1 MKRFFDIAFSL
12 TGLILLSP
20 LFIIISIIIYFDSGY
35 PIFYKAIRV
44 GLNKGEFKF
53 IKFRT
58 MIPNSD
64 KSYITIGDNDPRIT
78 RTGSYLRKFK
88 LDELPQLFNVLKG
101 DMSFVG
107 PRPDIAKYSPYYEKG
122 YKDYY
127 KIKPGITSYSSIYF
141 SNEAELY
148 KNIDD
153 PELLYIN
160 QTIPRKIELDKKYF
174 DNISVVHDFKIILVT
189 VWKLI
194 KCNEE

>member
-1 MKRFFDIAFSL
+1 M
-12 TGLILLSP
+12 
-20 LFIIISIIIYFDSGY
+20 
-35 PIFYKAIRV
+35 RV

-58 MIPNSD
+58 MIPDSD

-107 PRPDIAKYSPYYEKG
+107 PRPDIAKYSSYYEKG

-174 DNISVVHDFKIILVT
+174 NNISVVHDFKIIIVT